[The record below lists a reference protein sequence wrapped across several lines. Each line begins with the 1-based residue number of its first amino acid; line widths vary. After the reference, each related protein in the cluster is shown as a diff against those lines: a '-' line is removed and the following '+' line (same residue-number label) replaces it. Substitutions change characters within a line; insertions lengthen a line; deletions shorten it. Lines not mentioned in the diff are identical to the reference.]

1 METQTHYSPCGRYR
15 YALSRTWE
23 ADKPSVMIIG
33 LNPSLT
39 DDNPTITRCTNF
51 AKSWGFGG
59 VHVTN
64 LFAFRAATPDE
75 LITAPDPV
83 GDDNDKWLLQLAKAS
98 KLTVAAWGNHGSH
111 RGRSDE
117 IHRLLP
123 DLHCIRM
130 NKSGEPAHPL
140 YLKASLMPVKLPVQ
154 AQCAS

>member
-1 METQTHYSPCGRYR
+1 MDTQTHFSPCGRYR
-15 YALSRTWE
+15 YALSRIWE
-23 ADKPSVMIIG
+23 AGKPSVMVIG

-75 LITAPDPV
+75 LIVAPAPV
-83 GDDNDKWLLQLAKAS
+83 GDENDNWLTHLAKSS
-98 KLTVAAWGNHGSH
+98 KLTVAAWGNYGSH
-111 RGRSDE
+111 KGRSE
-117 IHRLLP
+117 EVKRLLP

-154 AQCAS
+154 A

>member
-1 METQTHYSPCGRYR
+1 MDTHTHFSPCGHYR
-15 YALSRTWE
+15 YALSRTWD

-33 LNPSLT
+33 LNPSKT

-64 LFAFRAATPDE
+64 LFAFRAATPNE
-75 LITAPDPV
+75 LITVAEPI
-83 GDDNDKWLLQLAKAS
+83 GEANDEWLTRCAQHSALA
-98 KLTVAAWGNHGSH
+98 VAAWGNYGAHLQ
-111 RGRSDE
+111 RSAQVKQ
-117 IHRLLP
+117 LLP

-154 AQCAS
+154 SR

>member
-1 METQTHYSPCGRYR
+1 MDTHTHFSPCGHYR
-15 YALSRTWE
+15 YALSRTW
-23 ADKPSVMIIG
+23 DTNKPSVMIIG
-33 LNPSLT
+33 LNPSKT

-75 LITAPDPV
+75 LSTVAEPIGEA
-83 GDDNDKWLLQLAKAS
+83 NDEWLVRCAQQSALA
-98 KLTVAAWGNHGSH
+98 VAAWGNYGAHLK
-111 RGRSDE
+111 RSAQVKQ
-117 IHRLLP
+117 LLP

-154 AQCAS
+154 SR